1 MKSSDLIGLRLITY
15 FDFGRCSYIFLSTSC
30 MKMFLISFDV
40 QGSKA
45 ELEKHLKSK
54 MYEHLEMSALHASQ
68 LDARNLELTK
78 KLQKET
84 RKAEQQEAIIYDQGI
99 FRVTFHSG

>member
-1 MKSSDLIGLRLITY
+1 
-15 FDFGRCSYIFLSTSC
+15 
-30 MKMFLISFDV
+30 MKMFLICFDV

-54 MYEHLEMSALHASQ
+54 MYEHLDMSALHASQ

-99 FRVTFHSG
+99 FMVTFHSRLHFIHGYILFKVTFYLRLHFI